1 MSKVKYVYPYK
12 NTGKWI
18 TQINYNSKNY
28 TLGIFAS
35 PEEAAQVRKDAE
47 TAKNN
52 GTFPEFFTKLRPGA
66 QITNN
71 NIKRCVVCGKEFE
84 SRNGRLVCGPEC
96 KKERLRT
103 SYAKANSKNVYK
115 KDTVKHKYLHLN
127 SFGRWEVNVYRD
139 GTKYYL
145 GSYSTLEDAL
155 SARDSFT
162 ECVGSYAE
170 KAKEIRSGALAT
182 QAQKWCTGYKHAQ
195 EFYNLNGDLLVPCSY
210 VCPDGYKLG
219 QWIRSQRSARKGNSY
234 AQITPER
241 VEMLDKIGMV
251 WEAKKIRD
259 TQLI

>member
-1 MSKVKYVYPYK
+1 MSKIKYVYPYK
-12 NTGKWI
+12 NTDKWI

-28 TLGIFAS
+28 TLGIFTS

-47 TAKNN
+47 IAKNN
-52 GTFPEFFTKLRPGA
+52 GTFPEFFAKLRPGV

-96 KKERLRT
+96 KRERLRM
-103 SYAKANSKNVYK
+103 SYAKANFKNAYK
-115 KDTVKHKYLHLN
+115 KDIVKYKNLHLN

-139 GTKYYL
+139 GAKYYL
-145 GSYSTLEDAL
+145 GSYSALEDAL

-162 ECVGSYAE
+162 GCTGNYAE
-170 KAKEIRSGALAT
+170 KAEEIRSGALAT

-234 AQITPER
+234 AQTTPER
-241 VEMLDKIGMV
+241 VELLDKIGMV
-251 WEAKKIRD
+251 WDVKKVRN
-259 TQLI
+259 T

>member
-12 NTGKWI
+12 NTDKWI

-47 TAKNN
+47 IAKNN
-52 GTFPEFFTKLRPGA
+52 GTFPEFFAKLRPGA
-66 QITNN
+66 QIINS
-71 NIKRCVVCGKEFE
+71 NIKQCAVCGKEFE

-96 KKERLRT
+96 KKERLRM
-103 SYAKANSKNVYK
+103 SYAKANSKSAYK
-115 KDTVKHKYLHLN
+115 KDAVKYKNLHLN
-127 SFGRWEVNVYRD
+127 SFGRWEVNIYRD

-145 GSYSTLEDAL
+145 GSYSALEDAL

-170 KAKEIRSGALAT
+170 KAKEIRSGVLVA
-182 QAQKWCTGYKHAQ
+182 QAQKWYAGYKHAH
-195 EFYNLNGDLLVPCSY
+195 EFYKLNGNLFVPCSY

-234 AQITPER
+234 AQIIPER

-251 WEAKKIRD
+251 WEVKKVSE
-259 TQLI
+259 T

>member
-1 MSKVKYVYPYK
+1 MNKIKYVYPYK

-18 TQINYNSKNY
+18 AQINYNSKNY

-35 PEEAAQVRKDAE
+35 PEEAAQVRKNAE

-52 GTFPEFFTKLRPGA
+52 GTFPEFLAKLRPGV
-66 QITNN
+66 QITNS

-84 SRNGRLVCGPEC
+84 SRNGRLVCSPKC
-96 KKERLRT
+96 KKERLRM
-103 SYAKANSKNVYK
+103 SYAKANSKSAYK
-115 KDTVKHKYLHLN
+115 KDTVKYKNLHLN
-127 SFGRWEVNVYRD
+127 NFGRWEVNVYRD

-145 GSYSTLEDAL
+145 GSYSVLEDAL
-155 SARDSFT
+155 SARDSFV
-162 ECVGSYAE
+162 ECAGNYTE

-182 QAQKWCTGYKHAQ
+182 QAQKWCAGYKHAQ
-195 EFYNLNGDLLVPCSY
+195 EFYKLNGNLFVPCSY

-219 QWIRSQRSARKGNSY
+219 QWIRSQRSTRKGNLY

-251 WEAKKIRD
+251 WEVKKVID
-259 TQLI
+259 S

>member
-1 MSKVKYVYPYK
+1 MSKIKYVYPYK

-52 GTFPEFFTKLRPGA
+52 GTFPEFFAKLRPGV

-84 SRNGRLVCGPEC
+84 SRNERLVCGPEC
-96 KKERLRT
+96 KRERLRM
-103 SYAKANSKNVYK
+103 SYAKANSKNAYK
-115 KDTVKHKYLHLN
+115 KDIVKYKNLHLN

-139 GTKYYL
+139 GAKYYL
-145 GSYSTLEDAL
+145 GSYSALEDAL

-162 ECVGSYAE
+162 GCTGNYAE
-170 KAKEIRSGALAT
+170 KAEEIRSGALAT

-234 AQITPER
+234 AQTTPER
-241 VEMLDKIGMV
+241 VELLDKIGMV
-251 WEAKKIRD
+251 WDVKKVRN
-259 TQLI
+259 T